1 MKTVLILLTF
11 LLFAIPTFSQ
21 TEKPQTII
29 VPTGSLGDISESRK
43 TEELAGF
50 IEIADKSAPNAPNAP
65 PIELNLEV
73 PS

>member
-1 MKTVLILLTF
+1 VI
-11 LLFAIPTFSQ
+11 
-21 TEKPQTII
+21 
-29 VPTGSLGDISESRK
+29 DISESRK